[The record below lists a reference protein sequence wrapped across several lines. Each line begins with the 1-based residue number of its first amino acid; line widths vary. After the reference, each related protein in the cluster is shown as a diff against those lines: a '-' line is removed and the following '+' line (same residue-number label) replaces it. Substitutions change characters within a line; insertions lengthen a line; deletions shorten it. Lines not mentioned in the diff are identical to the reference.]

1 MRFIAHV
8 FSIGRVGLYCSY
20 KPQSRLIF
28 LNINLLRLEL
38 CVAETQWRFLAGLMQ
53 GMNLMLKYIRYNMFH
68 LSICVI

>member
-28 LNINLLRLEL
+28 FKYKPSAIRTL
-38 CVAETQWRFLAGLMQ
+38 CG
-53 GMNLMLKYIRYNMFH
+53 
-68 LSICVI
+68 

>member
-28 LNINLLRLEL
+28 LNINLLPIIRLEL
-38 CVAETQWRFLAGLMQ
+38 YTEIISESK
-53 GMNLMLKYIRYNMFH
+53 N
-68 LSICVI
+68 